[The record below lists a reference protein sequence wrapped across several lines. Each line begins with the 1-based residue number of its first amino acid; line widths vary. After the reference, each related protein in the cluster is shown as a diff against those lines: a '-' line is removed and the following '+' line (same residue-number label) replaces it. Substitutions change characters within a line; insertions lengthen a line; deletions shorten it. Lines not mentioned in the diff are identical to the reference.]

1 MSPKVAVHGQRKK
14 EDTRAIVPVCA
25 MPFDNF
31 LSTGTCIA
39 PRHCHDIIISQK
51 PKLCKFFA
59 IKMGQIFLKINLL
72 LYLLPLLTFVFFFL
86 CFPKALKN
94 YFKHLCVC
102 RTFVPLW
109 SCQMFTKSSGATM
122 GRDKV
127 YVEYLQ
133 ISNKVKSNSTVQV
146 SKY

>member
-59 IKMGQIFLKINLL
+59 IKIGQIFLKIK
-72 LYLLPLLTFVFFFL
+72 PLAIFTAITNIVFFFL
-86 CFPKALKN
+86 CFPKALKS

-102 RTFVPLW
+102 RTFVLLLSLVILPNVYQKQW
-109 SCQMFTKSSGATM
+109 RDYGKGQSSRWLTANI
-122 GRDKV
+122 K
-127 YVEYLQ
+127 
-133 ISNKVKSNSTVQV
+133 
-146 SKY
+146 